1 MAEEK
6 KGAWDNVKKGVAV
19 FAAAVT
25 MALAGGGQEVNA
37 ASHQKNDRNETVT
50 VMRFGK
56 SLNDKVK
63 NPKLWKPKRDKK
75 EIRLPNIPGATH
87 EEKVA
92 MYSLNKRLGEL
103 HRLRG
108 DAKFFKNKAE
118 EERLTREILSVSIQQ
133 HELRGKIAN
142 RQKQAMSTNIMD
154 NENMKEHKEKITNM
168 KNMKEEIPSW
178 QLTPEEKVNY
188 DKMTGQKLK
197 EFQESR
203 RKQIMER
210 RGFNPK
216 NVDNVMDK

>member
-37 ASHQKNDRNETVT
+37 ASHQKNDRDETVT

-56 SLNDKVK
+56 SLDDKVK

-87 EEKVA
+87 EEKVE

-118 EERLTREILSVSIQQ
+118 EERLTREILSISIQQ

-142 RQKQAMSTNIMD
+142 RQKQAMSSNIMD
-154 NENMKEHKEKITNM
+154 NENMQEHKQPITTM
-168 KNMKEEIPSW
+168 KKMKDERPSW
-178 QLTPEEKVNY
+178 KLTPEEKENY
-188 DKMTGQKLK
+188 DVITGQKLQD
-197 EFQESR
+197 FQKNR
-203 RKQIMER
+203 REQIMKK
-210 RGFNPK
+210 RGFDPEK
-216 NVDNVMDK
+216 VDMGREK